1 MSSEITTTN
10 NDTVEFPAEP
20 LLVDIK
26 PSSELVVNPLPSPE
40 PKTETPEP
48 QWQQLQE
55 KTSAIFTYLST
66 YTNDFFKNYQ
76 PLLVAL
82 GWLLAAVLVVK
93 LTLAV
98 LGAIHDIPLLSVF
111 LELIGLGYLVWFVT
125 RYLLSAANRQELSNE
140 INTWKAQVLGL

>member
-10 NDTVEFPAEP
+10 NDTVEVPVEP
-20 LLVDIK
+20 LIVEIK
-26 PSSELVVNPLPSPE
+26 PSHELVVNSTPSPE
-40 PKTETPEP
+40 PKAETQAP
-48 QWQQLQE
+48 QWQQFQE
-55 KTSAIFTYLST
+55 KASAIFTDFST

-82 GWLLAAVLVVK
+82 GLLFAGVVTIK

-98 LGAIHDIPLLSVF
+98 LDAIHDIPLLSVI
-111 LELIGLGYLVWFVT
+111 LELIGFGYLVWFVT